1 MTKHNGL
8 KQLLLIFTGA
18 IFLFIIYSFTHVQI
32 VRADDNKDYENAL
45 ASAPKGLNWDN
56 NAFVIA
62 NFQAAAEKRLRRPV
76 IVPSNNIFNSSMTN
90 NAQITQSTNPDPNT
104 KGTSVIKMTNGTYQ
118 TGAVWSSRKNDN
130 YFDIRHPQKASMWLY
145 FGPSTGDTGF
155 VGDGMAFVLQNDN
168 NAENSIA
175 LSADG
180 IPVNGQA
187 LGVWGADW
195 DHGDNSSPEKT
206 AQTAIQ
212 NSWALEFDT
221 FVNRYKPSTS
231 EGVSFDFNIGGIGN
245 AENNYRHIAGNYPAL
260 ASTYDNDKSNFPR
273 YTTMNHGNNYKIH
286 PHLVDDQWHHVT
298 ITWTPKSDTDH
309 SQGTITYAYND
320 KDTQSGIPITDPKQ
334 VVQTSFNIDTKNF
347 GLTGDNTKL
356 YWGFTGSTGKY
367 SENNL
372 LVFESI
378 PSFVDAEAV
387 PAIYDDSQGGTEIT
401 ESNNTV
407 DPNSDIR
414 YTYTLNYKGWTKN
427 WDKINTKVD
436 IPDHVKFTSGT
447 ITYPNS
453 ADNKPHQIDPSIFND
468 SNATK
473 LKFLLP
479 DKLTPKSRT
488 AIIELHGKTEKNATE
503 SLTVPSSH
511 ASFEGDNLITDAN
524 TIPFKIRYRK
534 LSLDS
539 DSPNIIKVKP
549 NEDVFIPAQVT
560 YAGSNNNPYYQNLT
574 VYQKLNNGPVETQDL
589 SFDSDGNF
597 ELPIYSY
604 SLDKINTV
612 SFYVKD
618 QDGNTSN
625 TITRQITVGG
635 NLAFDYVQN
644 IVSFKPINGSFTDGI
659 LPRLGKWQINVVDSR
674 EKGSQWSVQAKAS
687 DLVSEDKNKLL
698 GNLFYRDTDGK
709 DYDIDKDF
717 PVATYVKDT
726 DDTQIKN
733 IADTW
738 TDNSGILL
746 AVKKGNKA
754 GIYTS
759 KISWSLI
766 DSTPNK

>member
-1 MTKHNGL
+1 MTKRNGL
-8 KQLLLIFTGA
+8 KQLLLIFIG
-18 IFLFIIYSFTHVQI
+18 IMLLLVLYLFNHIQI
-32 VRADDNKDYENAL
+32 VKADDNADYEYAL
-45 ASAPKGLNWDN
+45 SHTPKGLNWDN
-56 NAFVIA
+56 NAFVVA
-62 NFQAAAEKRLRRPV
+62 DFQKAAEKRLGRPV
-76 IVPSNNIFNSSMTN
+76 IVPSNNMFNSSTTN
-90 NAQITQSTNPDPNT
+90 NAQITQSTNPDT

-118 TGAVWSSRKNDN
+118 TGAVWSNRNADN

-145 FGPSTGDTGF
+145 FGPDTNPNKDPSKL

-195 DHGDNSSPEKT
+195 DHGDHSSVAKT
-206 AQTAIQ
+206 TKTAIQ

-221 FVNRYKPSTS
+221 FVNREKPNSSGTG
-231 EGVSFDFNIGGIGN
+231 EGVSFDLDVSGGSSN
-245 AENNYRHIAGNYPAL
+245 SNRHIAGNYPAL
-260 ASTYDNDKSNFPR
+260 ETTYINDMSNFPR
-273 YTTMNHGNNYKIH
+273 YITMNHGNNYKIR
-286 PHLVDDQWHHVT
+286 PHLVDGQWHHVT

-320 KDTQSGIPITDPKQ
+320 KNPSTGAPITND

-356 YWGFTGSTGKY
+356 YWGFTGSTGRY

-378 PSFVDAEAV
+378 PSFVDAEAT
-387 PAIYDDSQGGTEIT
+387 PAIYDDSQGGSEIT

-427 WDKINTKVD
+427 WDKINAKINVPTH
-436 IPDHVKFTSGT
+436 IKFTSGT
-447 ITYPNS
+447 ITYPDS
-453 ADNKPHQIDPSIFND
+453 LDNKPHQIDPNVFNN
-468 SNATK
+468 SE
-473 LKFLLP
+473 LKFQLP
-479 DKLTPKSRT
+479 DKLTPNSRT
-488 AIIELHGKTEKNATE
+488 AIIELHGKTEKNASET
-503 SLTVPSSH
+503 LTVPSAH

-524 TIPFKIRYRK
+524 TIPFKIRSRK
-534 LSLDS
+534 LNLDS
-539 DSPNIIKVKP
+539 DSPNIIKVKE
-549 NEDVFIPAQVT
+549 NEDVNIPAQVT

-574 VYQKLNNGPVETQDL
+574 VHQKLNNSSTEMQNIV
-589 SFDSDGNF
+589 DSSGKFN
-597 ELPIYSY
+597 LPISSD
-604 SLDKINTV
+604 SLEKINTV
-612 SFYVKD
+612 SFYVTD

-644 IVSFKPINGSFTDGI
+644 IVSFKPINGSFTDEI

-674 EKGSQWSVQAKAS
+674 EKGSRWSVQAQAD
-687 DLVSEDKNKLL
+687 DLVSTDKDKNKLL
-698 GNLFYRDTDGK
+698 GNLFYRDANGK
-709 DYDIDKDF
+709 NHSIKNGF
-717 PVATYVKDT
+717 SVATHTKDT

-733 IADTW
+733 IADSW
-738 TDNSGILL
+738 TTDSGILL
-746 AVKKGNKA
+746 AINKGNKA

-759 KISWSLI
+759 TISWSLI
-766 DSTPNK
+766 DSIDN